1 MQIRNSMPIGEN
13 LNLPYSDFQSRE
25 FVARNSMALVSSV
38 SRTSIVESDNAD
50 IKQPVFQVKD

>member
-1 MQIRNSMPIGEN
+1 MPIGEN